1 MQRRRFHFDELRAAR
16 ANRFAARLADV
27 LHELG
32 ITHKALAQQLGITH
46 YAVDS
51 WTRAADPTL
60 PAGENL
66 ERLCALL
73 EARKPGVG
81 RELAV
86 AAGHPWKPPDTSHPD
101 APPRN
106 GHEATAPPGNLPVA
120 FSSFVGRADDIAAV
134 ADLLGQHRLI
144 TLTGPGGIG
153 KTRLALQV
161 AERAASRFPQGV
173 WLVELGALTDPALLP
188 QAVATILGVREQA
201 GRPLLATVAEYLGR
215 RETLLIL
222 DNCEHLVEAGA
233 ALVTRL
239 LGTAPGVRV
248 LATSREP
255 LRVGGEVA
263 WRVPPLA
270 LPDPRQQPPPDA
282 LVAYEAP
289 RLFVERARLGQPRFA
304 LTAANAGPV
313 VQICRRLDGVPL
325 ALELAAAC
333 LRVLAVDQIAAH
345 LDDRFRLLT
354 DGGRDALPRHHTLRA
369 AIEWSYDLLAPPEK
383 TLFTRLAVFAGGW
396 TLDAAEAVGADAGRE
411 AEVLDLLK
419 ALVDK
424 SLVVV
429 EEGER
434 AARYRMLET
443 IRAYGLEQLAAQGE
457 EAAIRARHAAYFR
470 HLAETAD
477 QAMHGPDQP
486 AWLHHLEREHDN
498 LRAAL
503 AWAIESGDTETALRF
518 GRALTLFWFFHG
530 HFSEGRRWLEA
541 VLAVDP
547 PELAPLRPWALNG
560 AGVLACF
567 QGDFTYAGA
576 RFAESIALAERL
588 GDEESIAFSLT
599 SLSGAALY
607 QNDVPRAVA
616 LAEESLAIFRRYD
629 TPWNVGLA
637 ITNLIPALLGQ
648 GRLDDA
654 MRLAQ
659 ERLALY
665 RGLGNPWGIASSY
678 TNLGLVASAQ
688 GAVGEAEAY
697 YRQGLGH
704 FVALGDKWG
713 SYEALAGLAVAVAAQ
728 QQFIQAARLFGAT
741 DALRDDLA
749 AIAPPAYFHYDQVTA
764 AVRAALGEATY
775 HTAYDAGHALSPE
788 EAVAPPPAQGTTAG

>member
-16 ANRFAARLADV
+16 ANRFAARLADI

-32 ITHKALAQQLGITH
+32 ITHKELARQLGITH

-73 EARKPGVG
+73 EARKPGTG
-81 RELAV
+81 RELAG
-86 AAGHPWKPPDTSHPD
+86 AAGHPWKPPDPGPPA
-101 APPRN
+101 APPHHGN
-106 GHEATAPPGNLPVA
+106 GAAPPPGNLPVA
-120 FSSFVGRADDIAAV
+120 LSSFVGRAGDIAAV
-134 ADLLGQHRLI
+134 VDLLGQHRLI

-161 AERAASRFPQGV
+161 AERTVARFPQGV
-173 WLVELGALTDPALLP
+173 WLIELGALTDPALLP
-188 QAVATILGVREQA
+188 QVVAGVLGVREQA
-201 GRPLLATVAEYLGR
+201 GMPLVDTVAEYLGR

-222 DNCEHLVEAGA
+222 DNCEHLVEACA

-239 LGTAPGVRV
+239 LSTAPGLRV

-270 LPDPRQQPPPDA
+270 LPDSAPLPPDA
-282 LVAYEAP
+282 LAAYEAT

-304 LTAANAGPV
+304 LSAANAGPV

-354 DGGRDALPRHHTLRA
+354 DGGRDTLPRHHTLRA
-369 AIEWSYDLLAPPEK
+369 AIEWSYDLLAAPEQA
-383 TLFTRLAVFAGGW
+383 LFTRLAVFAGGW
-396 TLDAAEAVGADAGRE
+396 TLDAAEAVGADAGGA
-411 AEVLDLLK
+411 AEVLGLLK
-419 ALVDK
+419 GLVDK

-429 EEGER
+429 EEGDR

-443 IRAYGLEQLAAQGE
+443 IRAYGLEQLAARDD
-457 EAAIRARHAAYFR
+457 EAPTRARHAAYFLQ
-470 HLAETAD
+470 LAETAD
-477 QAMHGPDQP
+477 RQMHGPEQP
-486 AWLHHLEREHDN
+486 AWLDRLEREHDN

-503 AWAIESGDTETALRF
+503 SWAIESADYETALRF

-541 VLAVDP
+541 VLAEDR
-547 PELAPLRPWALNG
+547 PELVPLRPWALNG

-567 QGDFTYAGA
+567 QGDFASAGT

-588 GDEESIAFSLT
+588 GDEESVAFSLT

-616 LAEESLAIFRRYD
+616 LAEQSLTIFRRYANQ
-629 TPWNVGLA
+629 WNIGLA

-648 GRLDDA
+648 GRLDEA
-654 MRLAQ
+654 MRLAE

-665 RGLGNPWGIASSY
+665 SSLGNPWGIASSY
-678 TNLGLVASAQ
+678 TNLGLVASARNTFD
-688 GAVGEAEAY
+688 AAEAF
-697 YRQGLGH
+697 YREGLAH

-713 SYEALAGLAVAVAAQ
+713 SYEALAGLAVAVAARQ
-728 QQFIQAARLFGAT
+728 RLTEAARLFGAT
-741 DALRDDLA
+741 DALRDALG
-749 AIAPPAYFHYDQVTA
+749 AIAPPAYFHYEQVTA
-764 AVRAALGEATY
+764 AVRAVLGDAAYTAATS
-775 HTAYDAGHALSPE
+775 AGHAVSPA
-788 EAVAPPPAQGTTAG
+788 EAIAPVPTPDSAAG